1 MFPALG
7 TMSSDMPNFNAPDD
21 QAQALA
27 FYISHEAS
35 KPMPH
40 KTRSGG
46 MPTGSNHSATCA
58 ARSQATAGVR

>member
-7 TMSSDMPNFNAPDD
+7 AMSSDMPNFNAPDD

-35 KPMPH
+35 KPLLH
-40 KTRSGG
+40 KPAPAE
-46 MPTGSNHSATCA
+46 MPTGSTHSQLVPPAQP
-58 ARSQATAGVR
+58 RPEVR